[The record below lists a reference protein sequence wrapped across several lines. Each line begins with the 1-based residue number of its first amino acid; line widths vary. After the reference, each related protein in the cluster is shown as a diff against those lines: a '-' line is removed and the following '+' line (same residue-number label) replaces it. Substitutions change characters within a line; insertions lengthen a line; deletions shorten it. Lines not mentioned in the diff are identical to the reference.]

1 MVQPNNIQQYSI
13 IQMITEHVK
22 IARPG
27 QPAGWPCRQPRR
39 AAGGTEEA
47 GASDAMRTVCW
58 AGE

>member
-1 MVQPNNIQQYSI
+1 
-13 IQMITEHVK
+13 MITEHVK